1 MLLPRLVNRAM
12 LELEFIERELI
23 HNVEASIDFVNHFFF
38 FSSLYNSTHYT
49 HNVCVFVVCS
59 YQSGRGGGGGGGDED
74 LRKMM
79 IKL

>member
-12 LELEFIERELI
+12 LEIEYIERELI
-23 HNVEASIDFVNHFFF
+23 HNVEASIDFVNHYFFF
-38 FSSLYNSTHYT
+38 PHFIILHTTHT
-49 HNVCVFVVCS
+49 MCVFVVCS
-59 YQSGRGGGGGGGDED
+59 YQSGGGGDED

>member
-38 FSSLYNSTHYT
+38 FPHFIILHTTHT
-49 HNVCVFVVCS
+49 MCVCLLFARTRVGVGVV
-59 YQSGRGGGGGGGDED
+59 GVGVM
-74 LRKMM
+74 K
-79 IKL
+79 I